1 MPPLSSLIPQKWP
14 DIQIDA
20 PLGSGACG
28 TVYACTKKSAA
39 TGIES
44 REAVKVVRVEFSAA
58 AHRQAE
64 EEGIPFDEYYA
75 RIKAEKSREIELLV
89 NLKSPHIVH
98 INEFDAVEEPDH
110 SAFYLLIRMDLLQ
123 ALTAFRVDHLTDTP
137 EQAGAYARKVMLD
150 ICDALRVCH
159 ENGIC
164 HRDIKPANILYGA
177 TGDFYLGDFG
187 VSQYT
192 AAPDATLTSSGT
204 ARYAA
209 PEQLTGQA
217 DPRSDL
223 YSLGL
228 VLYELT
234 NHWRGPFLPAYP
246 AKITAEDRYNAQCKR
261 LAGDALPPP
270 DNCPPAL
277 AAVILKLCAPD
288 PGDRYQTVQE
298 VQDALSPAAAPTTTQ

>member
-137 EQAGAYARKVMLD
+137 EQAGAYARK
-150 ICDALRVCH
+150 AT
-159 ENGIC
+159 
-164 HRDIKPANILYGA
+164 KTASA
-177 TGDFYLGDFG
+177 TGISSPPTFC
-187 VSQYT
+187 
-192 AAPDATLTSSGT
+192 AAPPGTSTSGISACRSTPPRRTLRSRRRAPRDMPRPSS
-204 ARYAA
+204 
-209 PEQLTGQA
+209 
-217 DPRSDL
+217 
-223 YSLGL
+223 
-228 VLYELT
+228 
-234 NHWRGPFLPAYP
+234 
-246 AKITAEDRYNAQCKR
+246 
-261 LAGDALPPP
+261 
-270 DNCPPAL
+270 
-277 AAVILKLCAPD
+277 
-288 PGDRYQTVQE
+288 
-298 VQDALSPAAAPTTTQ
+298 